1 MKQKRLK
8 NYLKLGILLFG
19 ISLILINC
27 QTDEL
32 TFDANKQINA
42 KTVSFEEAK
51 AFFESKNGSSQFAKR
66 TTSDALVLNP
76 DWNSLEHSDLVYTDA
91 QLTKTNTDVN
101 RIGDFSSKL
110 LFVNIDNEI
119 QSVIL
124 TTWVTD
130 YDSYGNIVN
139 ATIYFNDYEGNFID
153 AYKIEN
159 GLFTD
164 RLVPSPNV
172 QTAGFLMFL
181 QTQFEDD
188 DCWNTDNLPEDGQF
202 DEVDL
207 GVVSG
212 GSGGGGSSSGSG
224 SGLGSGFSWGGT
236 YGGYVNGG
244 VNSGGG
250 FVSGGGGSSSG
261 AITGGGIDIGAATI
275 LMNPIGSTNTYDQN
289 TQNHLNALNQ
299 FTGHDQIKGKIN
311 ELQGKLNINQEFGY
325 QFNSSGSNYSIIAGI
340 QNNDG
345 TGIAFPPAQSNTELE
360 VHTHHYGLMPV
371 FSIEDVFNAAK
382 LYNTTGNTNATVMVI
397 TTPTKLYALRINDAT
412 LATNFFNHYN
422 VEANFD
428 LLVDDYNKAV
438 IGFAQQTCGG
448 TCTDVQFEIY
458 LNYYLNQL
466 LELLDSGLMLFA
478 GYENADGTIT
488 WNPFN

>member
-91 QLTKTNTDVN
+91 QLTKANTDVN

-110 LFVNIDNEI
+110 LFVNIDDEI

-130 YDSYGNIVN
+130 YDSIGNIIN
-139 ATIYFNDYEGNFID
+139 ATIFFNDYDGNFID

-159 GLFTD
+159 GLFTH
-164 RLVPSPNV
+164 RLVPSSNV
-172 QTAGFLMFL
+172 QTAGVFMFL
-181 QTQFEDD
+181 QDKEDWD
-188 DCWNTDNLPEDGQF
+188 DIWNCGYMGGELEA
-202 DEVDL
+202 VDL
-207 GVVSG
+207 GTINTVQDGG
-212 GSGGGGSSSGSG
+212 GSGGFTP
-224 SGLGSGFSWGGT
+224 LPGGT
-236 YGGYVNGG
+236 YGGYINGG
-244 VNSGGG
+244 VSSSGGRPNTSG
-250 FVSGGGGSSSG
+250 PGGGG
-261 AITGGGIDIGAATI
+261 ITSGGIDIGAATI

-299 FTGHDQIKGKIN
+299 FTGHNQIKGKIN

-360 VHTHHYGLMPV
+360 VHTHHYGLDPV